1 MRGLPKL
8 DADLELAIAAAR
20 AAGKA
25 VLRFFRQPH
34 PVHYKAPDQP
44 VTEADLLADGILKDA
59 LLRERPDYGW
69 LSEETAD
76 SPARLSAS
84 RVWIV
89 DPIDGTRSFVD
100 GHPEFG
106 ISIGLVEEG
115 VPRLG
120 VVYNPASD
128 ELYHATAGGGAFRD
142 QQPIRV
148 SPAAGAAGG
157 LILASRSEI
166 RRGEFA
172 PFAGDWRIEPLGS
185 TAYKMVKVA
194 DGSGDL
200 YLSRGFKSE
209 WDVCAAALVVVE
221 AGGRVTDLGG
231 SDLRFNQLDPTFRG
245 ILVGNAE
252 FHQRMS
258 RQIAALPPGA
268 RLSAKEDE

>member
-1 MRGLPKL
+1 M
-8 DADLELAIAAAR
+8 
-20 AAGKA
+20 
-25 VLRFFRQPH
+25 LRFFRQRH
-34 PVHYKAPDQP
+34 PVRYKTPDQP
-44 VTEADLLADGILKDA
+44 VTEADLLADSILKDA
-59 LLRERPDYGW
+59 LLRDRPGYGW

-76 SPARLSAS
+76 SPARLQAH

-89 DPIDGTRSFVD
+89 DPIDGTRSFID

-106 ISIGLVEEG
+106 ISVALAEEG
-115 VPRLG
+115 RPRLG
-120 VVYNPASD
+120 VIYNPASH
-128 ELYHATAGGGAFRD
+128 ELYHATAGGGAFRNR
-142 QQPIRV
+142 QPIHV
-148 SPAAGAAGG
+148 SPAARAGGG
-157 LILASRSEI
+157 LILASRTEI
-166 RRGEFA
+166 WRGEFA

-209 WDVCAAALVVVE
+209 WDVCAAVLVVVE

-231 SDLRFNQLDPTFRG
+231 SDLRFNQPDPTFRG
-245 ILVGNAE
+245 ILAGNAE

>member
-1 MRGLPKL
+1 LRGLAEF
-8 DADLELAIAAAR
+8 DADLELAVAAAR
-20 AAGKA
+20 AAGEA

-44 VTEADLLADGILKDA
+44 VTEADLLADSILKDA
-59 LLRERPDYGW
+59 LLRERPGYGW

-76 SPARLSAS
+76 SPARLQAQ

-100 GHPEFG
+100 GYPEFG
-106 ISIGLVEEG
+106 ISVALAEEG
-115 VPRLG
+115 LPRLG
-120 VVYNPASD
+120 VVFNPASH
-128 ELYHATAGGGAFRD
+128 ELYHATVGGGAFRNGG
-142 QQPIRV
+142 PIRV
-148 SPAAGAAGG
+148 SPREAAGGG

-172 PFAGDWRIEPLGS
+172 PFAGDWRIQPLGS

-200 YLSRGFKSE
+200 YLARGFKSE
-209 WDVCAAALVVVE
+209 WDVCAAALIVAE

-231 SDLRFNQLDPTFRG
+231 RELRFNQQDPTFRG
-245 ILVGNAE
+245 ILAGNAE
-252 FHQRMS
+252 LHQRMS
-258 RQIAALPPGA
+258 RQIAALPTGA
-268 RLSAKEDE
+268 RLPVKEDE